1 MIKSDYPRQAV
12 RLVIACAIAYGGS
25 RLIGLEEGYWALIS
39 AVVVT
44 QPALGSTLF
53 AGRDRVIGTII
64 GALAG
69 LAVLWGAQLGMSSFI
84 LFWVALVPLAI
95 LTAVK
100 PNLRLCCITLA
111 IVVLV
116 PATGAPY
123 LRPLQRILEILIGT
137 VASILVTAAV
147 PRRE

>member
-1 MIKSDYPRQAV
+1 MTKSDYPRQAI
-12 RLVIACAIAYGGS
+12 RIVIACALAYGGS
-25 RLIGLEEGYWALIS
+25 LLIGLQEGYWALIS

-44 QPALGSTLF
+44 QPALGSTLS

-69 LAVLWGAQLGMSSFI
+69 LAVLWGAQFGIPSFP
-84 LFWVALVPLAI
+84 LFWVALLPLAI

-116 PATGAPY
+116 PSTGTPFI
-123 LRPLQRILEILIGT
+123 RPLQRILEILIGT
-137 VASILVTAAV
+137 VASIIVTAAL

>member
-1 MIKSDYPRQAV
+1 
-12 RLVIACAIAYGGS
+12 
-25 RLIGLEEGYWALIS
+25 
-39 AVVVT
+39 
-44 QPALGSTLF
+44 
-53 AGRDRVIGTII
+53 
-64 GALAG
+64 
-69 LAVLWGAQLGMSSFI
+69 VLWGAQLGMSSFI

-116 PATGAPY
+116 PATGTPY

>member
-1 MIKSDYPRQAV
+1 MIKSDDPRQAV
-12 RLVIACAIAYGGS
+12 RLVTACAMAYGGS

-44 QPALGSTLF
+44 QPALGSTLA

-69 LAVLWGAQLGMSSFI
+69 LAVLWGAQLGISSFL
-84 LFWVALVPLAI
+84 LFWVALLPLAI

-116 PATGAPY
+116 PSAGTPFI
-123 LRPLQRILEILIGT
+123 RPLQRILEILIGT
-137 VASILVTAAV
+137 VASIIVTAAV